1 MACPY
6 NARSFVHEPVEDQRP
21 DVPRGNG
28 TAESCSLCVH
38 RIDAGRIPACVEA
51 CAARAGGAMV
61 FGDLNEP
68 SSAIA
73 KAIKAQRA
81 TTIRA
86 DLGLDPA
93 VHYLSL

>member
-1 MACPY
+1 
-6 NARSFVHEPVEDQRP
+6 V
-21 DVPRGNG
+21 
-28 TAESCSLCVH
+28 
-38 RIDAGRIPACVEA
+38 
-51 CAARAGGAMV
+51 ARAGGALV

-73 KAIKAQRA
+73 KAIKAHRA
-81 TTIRA
+81 ATIRA